1 MISRV
6 LKTVL
11 LCFAFIFVI
20 GASAY
25 LTLTMI
31 INSEDTV
38 VVPDLEGKDIVYVLE
53 LLTDLGLNTKVEG
66 SEYSAKVP
74 KNNVIFQEP
83 EPGSEIKK
91 GRDVRIIISKGPK
104 SILMPNL
111 EKLPVQQARIILEE
125 NDLCQGQISST
136 YSNDLKKN
144 SVIVQ
149 FPSAGTMITRNQCVN
164 LLVSIGVRPQEY
176 KMPDLKGRFL
186 DSAIPLI
193 ESNNLNLGK
202 IKSVFYKDK
211 PLNTIVAQEPLSG
224 YFVIEGG
231 TVDLILNRRPGQN
244 DRDHIAGSSV
254 GSLFRYR
261 VNDGFLK
268 KHIRV
273 VLNSFGVSNTIFDKF
288 VQPGKEIWLIIPNNN
303 NTTLFL
309 YEDDKLIKTRVVNDG
324 FGNSLQKLGIR

>member
-6 LKTVL
+6 LKIAVL
-11 LCFAFIFVI
+11 LFVFILIV

-31 INSEDTV
+31 IKSEDTV
-38 VVPDLEGKDIVYVLE
+38 IVPDLAGKSIVYVLE

-66 SEYSAKVP
+66 SEYSTETP

-125 NDLCQGQISST
+125 NSLCQGQVSRT
-136 YSNDLKKN
+136 YSNRIKKN
-144 SVIVQ
+144 SIIAQV
-149 FPSAGTMITRNQCVN
+149 PSAGTMITRNQCVN
-164 LLVSIGVRPQEY
+164 LLVSFGIRPQGY

-186 DSAIPLI
+186 DSAIPLV
-193 ESNNLNLGK
+193 ENSNLILGK
-202 IKSVFYKDK
+202 ITSVFYNDK
-211 PLNTIVAQEPLSG
+211 PLNTIIAQEPLSG
-224 YFVIEGG
+224 YSVTEGG
-231 TVDLILNRRPGQN
+231 TVNLVINRKPG
-244 DRDHIAGSSV
+244 RKGHGYSAGSPG
-254 GSLFRYR
+254 GSFFRYR

-268 KHIRV
+268 RHIRV
-273 VLNSFGVSNTIFDKF
+273 VLNSFGVSNTIFDEF
-288 VQPGKEIWLIIPNNN
+288 IQPGEEIRLIIPNNN
-303 NTTLFL
+303 NTTVFL
-309 YEDDKLIKTRVVNDG
+309 YEDDQLIKTRAYDDE
-324 FGNSLQKLGIR
+324 FGSSF